1 MIVDLATQAYN
12 ALHHNR
18 RRSVLTMLG
27 MAWGIATVVLLL
39 AYGTGFERGLWSAFR
54 SFGTNLVFI
63 FPGRTELQAGGTK
76 AGTQVRLTVN
86 DLDSIRAEVPLL
98 KRVSPEAFKNCVVAF
113 GTRSSNYGVSGVY
126 ASYGRM
132 RKMEVAEGTF
142 FSEADDYTHTRVAVI
157 GSDAKKKLF
166 SGQNALGE
174 NVRLDG
180 ISYQIVGVLKHQVQN
195 GDDNI
200 NEHVYVP
207 FSAMSDLT
215 NTYYLSSVVM
225 EYEGDHAKVVKAV
238 RDSMAFHHSF
248 NPKDQRAIFVFDVF
262 ADLMDLQVIST
273 GIKILLGFIG
283 LLTLGIGGVGLMNI
297 MLVSVTQ
304 RTREIGVEKALGA
317 HRWHILFQF
326 LAEALV
332 ITALGGLLGV
342 VLAYLVSWSVGSLT
356 LWSAFEENA
365 SEGDIHLYIDSATL
379 IWSTVILSFVGI
391 ISGMLP
397 AIKAARL
404 NPIEALRYSVDRQGG
419 YRVRSVHVPVPPL
432 VHDCLGNRLRRD
444 GPPIQEDIW
453 QDGSQRNHGPD
464 DGFNSDDTHPHYGR
478 QRNDHPRHG
487 KDHGKGIAADH
498 PATVLRDVAVAHTV
512 ECDCGGH
519 HPSERLH
526 ARGRNQGR
534 TESDRHGNGQR
545 CGNKYA
551 HHIHVSQRPVSLQVS
566 RTQAVGELE
575 HSQQHG
581 KDAEKRVRH
590 EVPSHWREVL
600 RDLGSGIEN
609 TRVLHVHDKDGQQ
622 TEDHEEHKLGL
633 RAPRR
638 ARRQWPL
645 IFPQV

>member
-12 ALHHNR
+12 ALRHNR

-86 DLDSIRAEVPLL
+86 DLDYIRAEVPLL
-98 KRVSPEAFKNCVVAF
+98 KRVSPEAFKNCVVAY
-113 GTRSSNYGVSGVY
+113 GTRSANYGVSGVY
-126 ASYGRM
+126 AGYGRM
-132 RKMEVAEGTF
+132 RKMDVSEGTF
-142 FSEADDYTHTRVAVI
+142 FSEADDFTHTRVAVI

-207 FSAMSDLT
+207 FSAMSDLI
-215 NTYYLSSVVM
+215 NTYYLSSIVM

-304 RTREIGVEKALGA
+304 RTREIGVEKALGRA
-317 HRWHILFQF
+317 S
-326 LAEALV
+326 
-332 ITALGGLLGV
+332 
-342 VLAYLVSWSVGSLT
+342 LAYSVSIPVRG
-356 LWSAFEENA
+356 ARN
-365 SEGDIHLYIDSATL
+365 HR
-379 IWSTVILSFVGI
+379 
-391 ISGMLP
+391 SG
-397 AIKAARL
+397 R
-404 NPIEALRYSVDRQGG
+404 ALRR
-419 YRVRSVHVPVPPL
+419 
-432 VHDCLGNRLRRD
+432 
-444 GPPIQEDIW
+444 
-453 QDGSQRNHGPD
+453 
-464 DGFNSDDTHPHYGR
+464 
-478 QRNDHPRHG
+478 
-487 KDHGKGIAADH
+487 
-498 PATVLRDVAVAHTV
+498 
-512 ECDCGGH
+512 
-519 HPSERLH
+519 
-526 ARGRNQGR
+526 
-534 TESDRHGNGQR
+534 
-545 CGNKYA
+545 
-551 HHIHVSQRPVSLQVS
+551 
-566 RTQAVGELE
+566 
-575 HSQQHG
+575 
-581 KDAEKRVRH
+581 
-590 EVPSHWREVL
+590 
-600 RDLGSGIEN
+600 GSGLCGFVVSGVADAVE
-609 TRVLHVHDKDGQQ
+609 RV
-622 TEDHEEHKLGL
+622 
-633 RAPRR
+633 
-638 ARRQWPL
+638 
-645 IFPQV
+645 